1 MIGTVRETM
10 HLQNYLKFVSMVLF
24 YVRKNN

>member
-10 HLQNYLKFVSMVLF
+10 HLQNYLEFVSMVLF